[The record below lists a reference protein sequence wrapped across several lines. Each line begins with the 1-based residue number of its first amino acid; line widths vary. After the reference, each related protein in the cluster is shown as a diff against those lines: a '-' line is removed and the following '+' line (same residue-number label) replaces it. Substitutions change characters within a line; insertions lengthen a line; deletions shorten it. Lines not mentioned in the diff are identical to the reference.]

1 MYFIE
6 HFRVIGNHIEQ
17 VHLRFRILL
26 GSLTVHTISLFGRG
40 GNILVGLHIFHI
52 ETDSSLYQ
60 QIFDWSEFQITTDK
74 KVAAHCLVGN
84 IQ

>member
-40 GNILVGLHIFHI
+40 GNILVGLHIFH
-52 ETDSSLYQ
+52 YQ

>member
-6 HFRVIGNHIEQ
+6 YFRVIGNHIEQ

-40 GNILVGLHIFHI
+40 GNVLVGLHIFHI
-52 ETDSSLYQ
+52 ETDSSLQQ
-60 QIFDWSEFQITTDK
+60 QILDRPELQITTDK
-74 KVAAHCLVGN
+74 KIAAHCLVGN